1 MHLLELNLVLLVL
14 QTGGTRNHL
23 ELLNLR
29 KRNLLRAELYSVSST
44 RKFMPKLTVRGL
56 LKNIK
61 KTFSKPSVM
70 AASQNLLTN
79 PTFIWGSDHGWQP
92 LCCSMSISDNPP
104 QCGGP
109 PSGHPFYCVAHSR
122 TQTWQ
127 GIAQDITHWLKVCVK
142 VISSFIIII
151 WSVLFNTFSKGAF
164 AILRPFGFNVRK
176 PCLEFH

>member
-1 MHLLELNLVLLVL
+1 M
-14 QTGGTRNHL
+14 
-23 ELLNLR
+23 
-29 KRNLLRAELYSVSST
+29 SST
-44 RKFMPKLTVRGL
+44 QKFMPKLTFGEL

-61 KTFSKPSVM
+61 KKFCKPNVM

-104 QCGGP
+104 QCGRP

-127 GIAQDITHWLKVCVK
+127 GIAQDITHWLKVRVK
-142 VISSFIIII
+142 LISFIIII
-151 WSVLFNTFSKGAF
+151 KSVLFIAFSTGAF
-164 AILRPFGFNVRK
+164 AILRPFDFNARVL
-176 PCLEFH
+176 LEFH